1 MPLKPCTSER
11 HSLLVYHWGFQEG
24 EGDLQSE
31 SIFKDRGHFVS
42 GMRKRAG
49 VRKEAPLKRVEREF
63 ISSVG
68 NARCQLGSVV
78 MSGTQDNLLIIEVK
92 VAKGDRNQ
100 DILISLDSGLQNRE
114 CQLTSMTIQSWRD
127 FASWF
132 SWQNSKLPLSTWDPP
147 KPVYLVFLFLG
158 PNTWQEET

>member
-1 MPLKPCTSER
+1 M
-11 HSLLVYHWGFQEG
+11 
-24 EGDLQSE
+24 
-31 SIFKDRGHFVS
+31 S

-114 CQLTSMTIQSWRD
+114 CQLTSMTIQS
-127 FASWF
+127 
-132 SWQNSKLPLSTWDPP
+132 
-147 KPVYLVFLFLG
+147 
-158 PNTWQEET
+158 